1 MITFGLERGF
11 TPVKNE
17 PLNSFDWMVV
27 LPPTLEEELT
37 LERSVRSIEDC
48 DNVEVLSQLCV
59 SMARQNF
66 SQGKLLKQA
75 VGHIALLDAVLSG
88 GEQRP

>member
-1 MITFGLERGF
+1 
-11 TPVKNE
+11 
-17 PLNSFDWMVV
+17 MVV
-27 LPPTLEEELT
+27 KPSLEEELT

-59 SMARQNF
+59 AMAKAQWH
-66 SQGKLLKQA
+66 QGKLLKQA

-88 GEQRP
+88 GEQKP

>member
-1 MITFGLERGF
+1 MITFGLEKGF

-27 LPPTLEEELT
+27 KPSLEEELT
-37 LERSVRSIEDC
+37 LERSVSSIEAC

-59 SMARQNF
+59 AMARQQWH
-66 SQGKLLKQA
+66 QGKLLKQA

-88 GEQRP
+88 EERKP